1 MTGMESDMKQCSKC
15 GQTKPHSEYHRD
27 KRSKDG
33 YVQRCKPCVQ
43 IKSKQWLEN
52 NRQRNIESCKAR
64 YLANPESYK
73 KRSKEWA
80 INNPDLKAQTNRLYQ
95 INNPHV
101 YRATKQRRK
110 IRKAQNGEYA
120 ISNKEWIKLYSSA
133 CIYCGSNKDIQADHV
148 IPIARGGTHGIGN
161 LVPACKTCNTSKRE
175 RTITEWKKAKRN
187 PEPVTYN

>member
-1 MTGMESDMKQCSKC
+1 MKQCSKC
-15 GQTKPHSEYHRD
+15 GETKPHSEYHHD
-27 KRSKDG
+27 KHSKDG
-33 YVQRCKPCVQ
+33 HVQRCKSCVQ

-80 INNPDLKAQTNRLYQ
+80 INNPDWKAQTNRQYQ
-95 INNPHV
+95 LNNPHV

-120 ISNKEWIKLYSSA
+120 ISNKEWIKLYSSP